1 MMFYSVNIASLI
13 NTLIFN
19 PQSMEIVM
27 SIDLNNTYD
36 EPTLVVNNPVE
47 TAPTAVDNTTTDDSG
62 EEFLLIGN
70 LSDKVYTELNRL
82 FALEN
87 VSFRRNRLMH
97 DIASS
102 NRDIVPD
109 YVFVSDEEALSNL
122 DNLIDSFNVLVTAN
136 NSGKLRA
143 VYIDTVN
150 ATSGVS
156 TIANFAT
163 DNNIPIHY
171 SKESLLAGIKK

>member
-1 MMFYSVNIASLI
+1 
-13 NTLIFN
+13 
-19 PQSMEIVM
+19 MEITM

-36 EPTLVVNNPVE
+36 DRTLAVNNPVE
-47 TAPTAVDNTTTDDSG
+47 TTPAVADAAADKASPAESG
-62 EEFLLIGN
+62 EEFVLIGN
-70 LSDKVYTELNRL
+70 LSDKVYNELNRL

-97 DIASS
+97 DIAQS
-102 NRDIVPD
+102 NREIVPD
-109 YVFVSDEEALSNL
+109 YVFVSDEDALSNL
-122 DNLIDSFNVLVTAN
+122 DNLIDSFNVLVSAN

-150 ATSGVS
+150 ATPGVS
-156 TIANFAT
+156 TIANFAA
-163 DNNIPIHY
+163 DNNIPLHY

>member
-1 MMFYSVNIASLI
+1 M
-13 NTLIFN
+13 
-19 PQSMEIVM
+19 M

-36 EPTLVVNNPVE
+36 ESTLVVNNPVE
-47 TAPTAVDNTTTDDSG
+47 TAPAAVDNTSPTESG

-70 LSDKVYTELNRL
+70 LSDKVHTELNRL

-87 VSFRRNRLMH
+87 VTFHRNRLMN
-97 DIASS
+97 ASALS
-102 NRDIVPD
+102 SKDIVPD

-122 DNLIDSFNVLVTAN
+122 DNLIDSFNVLVSAN
-136 NSGKLRA
+136 NSGKVRA

-163 DNNIPIHY
+163 DNNIPLHY

>member
-1 MMFYSVNIASLI
+1 MHYSVNISSLI

-19 PQSMEIVM
+19 RQSLEIMM

-36 EPTLVVNNPVE
+36 ESTLVVNNPVE
-47 TAPTAVDNTTTDDSG
+47 TAPAAVDNNSPTESG

-70 LSDKVYTELNRL
+70 LSDKVHTELNRL

-87 VSFRRNRLMH
+87 VSFRRNRMMN
-97 DIASS
+97 ISTPSS
-102 NRDIVPD
+102 KDIVPD

-122 DNLIDSFNVLVTAN
+122 DNLIDSFNVLVSAN

-163 DNNIPIHY
+163 DNNIPLHY